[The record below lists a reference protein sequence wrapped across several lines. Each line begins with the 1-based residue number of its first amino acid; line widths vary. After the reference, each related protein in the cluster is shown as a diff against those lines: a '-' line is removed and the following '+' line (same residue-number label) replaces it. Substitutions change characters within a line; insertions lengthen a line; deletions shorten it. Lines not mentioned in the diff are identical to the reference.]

1 MRFIPDNF
9 PKELDELRVIFV
21 AACPTGFVVQDESSG
36 EDTEI
41 CFGAVAGDTEG
52 RGLYLFSVNENFE
65 VIGDWF
71 FDDIEEA
78 MLAEQ
83 NYSGI
88 TKDDWKKI
96 E

>member
-1 MRFIPDNF
+1 MFRGCGGIH
-9 PKELDELRVIFV
+9 
-21 AACPTGFVVQDESSG
+21 
-36 EDTEI
+36 
-41 CFGAVAGDTEG
+41 G
-52 RGLYLFSVNENFE
+52 RKSLYLFSVNENFE

>member
-1 MRFIPDNF
+1 MRSVPDNF
-9 PKELDELRVIFV
+9 PKELDEAGVIFV
-21 AACPTGFVVQDESSG
+21 AACPSGFVVHYESSG

-41 CFGAVAGDTEG
+41 CFVALAGYTGG
-52 RGLYLFSVNENFE
+52 RGIYLFSVNENFE

-78 MLAEQ
+78 MLAAQ
-83 NYSGI
+83 NHSGI

>member
-1 MRFIPDNF
+1 
-9 PKELDELRVIFV
+9 V
-21 AACPTGFVVQDESSG
+21 ALAGYTG
-36 EDTEI
+36 
-41 CFGAVAGDTEG
+41 G
-52 RGLYLFSVNENFE
+52 RGIYLFSVNEKFE